1 MRIIVS
7 DRRPSLP
14 ESILCSMQTP
24 VLLPILGPIIEESKI
39 DYNLQWPH
47 TSLDGLTPNEFARR
61 ARIDHN
67 VNRAS
72 L

>member
-1 MRIIVS
+1 
-7 DRRPSLP
+7 
-14 ESILCSMQTP
+14 MQTP

-47 TSLDGLTPNEFARR
+47 TSLDVLTPNEFARR